1 MSIGMRA
8 KGRRAMTTKAD
19 YTAEE
24 WNVIMQ
30 SPMAAAMVV
39 MFASPSNPVGLAQES
54 FAVSKMLAE
63 NVGKPSG
70 VGLIDAVAEQ
80 IKDPEGRKAAQ
91 PPSPQAGADL
101 AALKGRALDTLR
113 QLSDVLAAKST
124 ADEATSFRHWILAT
138 AQRVAGAAKEG
149 GFLGIGGTSISAEET
164 AAIAEVERMLGGAGG
179 S

>member
-1 MSIGMRA
+1 
-8 KGRRAMTTKAD
+8 MTTKTD

-24 WNVIMQ
+24 WNVVMQ

-39 MFASPSNPVGLAQES
+39 MYASPSNPVGLAQEA

-80 IKDPEGRKAAQ
+80 IKDAEGRKAAQ
-91 PPSPQAGADL
+91 PPRPEAGADIT
-101 AALKGRALDTLR
+101 ALKGRALDTLR
-113 QLSDVLAAKST
+113 QLNVLLTTKAP
-124 ADEATSFRHWILAT
+124 ADEAAKFREWILAT

-149 GFLGIGGTSISAEET
+149 GFLGIGGASISAEET
-164 AAIAEVERMLGGAGG
+164 AAIAEVERTLAGA

>member
-1 MSIGMRA
+1 V
-8 KGRRAMTTKAD
+8 KENEMTTKAD
-19 YTAEE
+19 YTTEE

-30 SPMAAAMVV
+30 APMAAAMAV
-39 MFASPSNPVGLAQES
+39 MLASPSNPVGLAQET

-91 PPSPQAGADL
+91 PPSPEAGADI
-101 AALKGRALDTLR
+101 AALKVRAIDTLR
-113 QLSDVLAAKST
+113 QLNVLLGAK
-124 ADEATSFRHWILAT
+124 APAEEAGSFRQWIMAT

-149 GFLGIGGTSISAEET
+149 GFLGIGGTAISAEET
-164 AAIAEVERMLGGAGG
+164 AALAEVAQILGVTAA
-179 S
+179 

>member
-1 MSIGMRA
+1 
-8 KGRRAMTTKAD
+8 MTTKAD

-24 WNVIMQ
+24 WTVIMQ

-39 MFASPSNPVGLAQES
+39 MFASPSNPVGLVQET

-80 IKDPEGRKAAQ
+80 IKDAEGRKATQ
-91 PPSPQAGADL
+91 PPRPEAGADL
-101 AALKGRALDTLR
+101 TALKDRAITTLR
-113 QLSDVLAAKST
+113 QLNDLLVDKAP
-124 ADEATSFRHWILAT
+124 ADEATSFRQWILTT

-149 GFLGIGGTSISAEET
+149 GFLGIGGASISAEET
-164 AAIAEVERMLGGAGG
+164 AAIGEVERTLGVAGA
-179 S
+179 SQ

>member
-1 MSIGMRA
+1 
-8 KGRRAMTTKAD
+8 MTTKAD

-30 SPMAAAMVV
+30 APMAAAMVV
-39 MFASPSNPVGLAQES
+39 MFASPSNPVGLAQET

-70 VGLIDAVAEQ
+70 IGLIDAVAEQ

-91 PPSPQAGADL
+91 PPSPEAGADL
-101 AALKGRALDTLR
+101 TALKARALGTLR
-113 QLSDVLAAKST
+113 QLNDLLTAK
-124 ADEATSFRHWILAT
+124 APAEEATSFRQWILST

-164 AAIAEVERMLGGAGG
+164 AAIAEVAQTLGVPVA
-179 S
+179 

>member
-1 MSIGMRA
+1 
-8 KGRRAMTTKAD
+8 MTTKAD

-24 WNVIMQ
+24 WSVIMQ

-39 MFASPSNPVGLAQES
+39 IFASPSNPVGLAQEM

-80 IKDPEGRKAAQ
+80 IKDAEGRKAAQ
-91 PPSPQAGADL
+91 PPSPAAGSDL
-101 AALKGRALDTLR
+101 TALKGRALGTLR
-113 QLSDVLAAKST
+113 QLNDLLSAKAP
-124 ADEATSFRHWILAT
+124 ADEATSFRQWLLAT

-149 GFLGIGGTSISAEET
+149 GFLGIGGTAISAEET
-164 AAIAEVERMLGGAGG
+164 AAIAEVERTLGVAGA
-179 S
+179 SL

>member
-1 MSIGMRA
+1 
-8 KGRRAMTTKAD
+8 MTTKAD
-19 YTAEE
+19 YTAAE
-24 WNVIMQ
+24 WNIIMQ

-39 MFASPSNPVGLAQES
+39 MFASPSNPVGLAQEA

-80 IKDPEGRKAAQ
+80 IKDAEGRKAAQ
-91 PPSPQAGADL
+91 PPRPDAGADL
-101 AALKGRALDTLR
+101 SAMKEGAIGTLR
-113 QLSDVLAAKST
+113 QLNELLAAK
-124 ADEATSFRHWILAT
+124 APAEEATSFRQWILAT

-164 AAIAEVERMLGGAGG
+164 AALAEVERTLAGAGA
-179 S
+179 SS

>member
-1 MSIGMRA
+1 
-8 KGRRAMTTKAD
+8 MTTKAD

-30 SPMAAAMVV
+30 APMAAAMVV
-39 MFASPSNPVGLAQES
+39 MFASPSNPVGLAQET

-63 NVGKPSG
+63 NVGKQSG
-70 VGLIDAVAEQ
+70 IGLIDAVADQ

-91 PPSPQAGADL
+91 PSMPEAGADP
-101 AALKGRALDTLR
+101 AALKGRALGTLR
-113 QLSDVLAAKST
+113 QLNDLLAAK
-124 ADEATSFRHWILAT
+124 APAEEAASFRQWILST

-164 AAIAEVERMLGGAGG
+164 AAIAEVAQTLGAA

>member
-1 MSIGMRA
+1 
-8 KGRRAMTTKAD
+8 MTTKAD

-24 WNVIMQ
+24 WNIIMQ

-39 MFASPSNPVGLAQES
+39 MFSSPSNPVGLAQEA
-54 FAVSKMLAE
+54 FAISKMLAE

-80 IKDPEGRKAAQ
+80 IKDAEGRKAAQ
-91 PPSPQAGADL
+91 PPRPEAGADL
-101 AALKGRALDTLR
+101 TAQKGRALGTLQ
-113 QLSDVLAAKST
+113 QLNDLLTAK
-124 ADEATSFRHWILAT
+124 APGDEATSFRQWIVAT

-164 AAIAEVERMLGGAGG
+164 AAIAEVERTLGVTSAT
-179 S
+179 

>member
-1 MSIGMRA
+1 
-8 KGRRAMTTKAD
+8 MTTKAD

-39 MFASPSNPVGLAQES
+39 MFASPSNPVGLAQET

-63 NVGKPSG
+63 NVGNPSG

-80 IKDPEGRKAAQ
+80 IKDAEGRKAAQ
-91 PPSPQAGADL
+91 PPRPEAGADL
-101 AALKGRALDTLR
+101 TALKGRALGTLR
-113 QLSDVLAAKST
+113 QLNDLLAAKVP
-124 ADEATSFRHWILAT
+124 AEEATSFRQWILTT

-164 AAIAEVERMLGGAGG
+164 AAIAEIERTLGVARAT
-179 S
+179 

>member
-1 MSIGMRA
+1 MIG
-8 KGRRAMTTKAD
+8 KGRKAMTTRSD

-30 SPMAAAMVV
+30 SPMAAAMMV
-39 MFASPSNPVGLAQES
+39 MLASPSNPVGLAQEA

-80 IKDPEGRKAAQ
+80 IKDAEGRKAAQ
-91 PPSPQAGADL
+91 LPTPEAGADL

-113 QLSDVLAAKST
+113 QLSALLAAKAP
-124 ADEATSFRHWILAT
+124 ADEATSFRQWLLAT

-164 AAIAEVERMLGGAGG
+164 AAIAQVERTLEVGG
-179 S
+179 